1 MTWTRALG
9 PDGVAAAWRVLV
21 RWRVP
26 PRWRRPLIG
35 ALAVAAVGAAGWL
48 VYMKL
53 VEDGFVRYNKWDR
66 RVRGT
71 LRAGD
76 LAPDLE
82 LTRYDGTTLRLSS
95 LWAKKPVVL
104 VFGSCT

>member
-1 MTWTRALG
+1 MASRPWSPGSLEE
-9 PDGVAAAWRVLV
+9 AWRAVA

-26 PRWRRPLIG
+26 PRWRRPLLY
-35 ALAVAAVGAAGWL
+35 ALAVVAVGVAGFF

-53 VEDGFVRYNKWDR
+53 VEEGFIRYNKWDR

-71 LRAGD
+71 LRVGD
-76 LAPDLE
+76 QAPDVE
-82 LTRYDGTTLRLSS
+82 LARYDGSPLRLST
-95 LWAKKPVVL
+95 LWRERPVVL